1 MPKQQQNPLKTPSSY
16 YPFVGKMSYSY
27 SKAGV
32 NVNKVKGIQKGIAGL
47 LDSTLTPDV
56 LLGAGHY
63 AGLLK
68 FGNKTLA
75 LHTDGVGSKVL
86 VAQQLG
92 KYDTVGIDAIAMNV
106 NDLICL
112 GARPVAAVDYLAV
125 EKTNG
130 HMIFEI
136 MKGVV
141 AGAKES
147 KCAVVGGETAVV
159 PDLIKGIAGRGFDL
173 SVTCIGEI
181 EGEMITGKGMRTGDV
196 IIGLESTGIHSNG
209 YTLARKVLLKG
220 KGRVGIVAEGKGIG
234 SLSNRANL
242 GNWAELKPV
251 SKGKSPLRDLLEEM
265 LIPTKIY
272 SNAVLEVIGK
282 VEVHGL
288 AHITGGAFSKLQRIG
303 AYAKKGFLLD
313 NMPLPQPIFRRIQ
326 TEGKISDKE
335 MYRTFNMGVGFCIV
349 CTKADAHAVISI
361 CSGHKIKSK
370 IIGKV
375 ADRRGVY
382 LKKGNNTVNLS

>member
-1 MPKQQQNPLKTPSSY
+1 
-16 YPFVGKMSYSY
+16 MSYSY

-68 FGNKTLA
+68 FGGKTLA

-92 KYDTVGIDAIAMNV
+92 KSDTVGIDAIAMNV
-106 NDLICL
+106 NDLVCL

-125 EKTNG
+125 EKTSG
-130 HMIFEI
+130 HMIYEI

-181 EGEMITGKGMRTGDV
+181 DGEMITGKGMKSGDV
-196 IIGLESTGIHSNG
+196 IIGLESSGLHSNG

-220 KGRVGIVAEGKGIG
+220 AATNQ
-234 SLSNRANL
+234 LQ
-242 GNWAELKPV
+242 PV
-251 SKGKSPLRDLLEEM
+251 PKGKSALRKMLEEM
-265 LIPTKIY
+265 LLPTKIY
-272 SNAVLEVIGK
+272 SNAVMDAMANSEI
-282 VEVHGL
+282 HGL

-313 NMPLPQPIFRRIQ
+313 NMPRPDAIFERIKK
-326 TEGKISDKE
+326 EGNIPEKE
-335 MYRTFNMGVGFCIV
+335 MYRTFNMGIGFCIV
-349 CTKADAHAVISI
+349 AGRENAGEIISACSRHRIKAQVV
-361 CSGHKIKSK
+361 
-370 IIGKV
+370 GKV
-375 ADRRGVY
+375 TDRMGVY
-382 LKKGNNTVNLS
+382 LKMGNTAINLS